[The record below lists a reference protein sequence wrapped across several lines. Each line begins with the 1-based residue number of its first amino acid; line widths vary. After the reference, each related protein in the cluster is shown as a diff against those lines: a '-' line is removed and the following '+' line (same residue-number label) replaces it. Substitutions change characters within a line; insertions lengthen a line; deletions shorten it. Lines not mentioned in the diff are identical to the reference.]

1 MKRTVSIGLLCLLL
15 FNTIGY
21 SILFFQQQR
30 QARQQL
36 RNILDTN
43 ISHSVS
49 LSENNPDWVV
59 FKMPIGLYHQPDKAP
74 IAVEGEFEHQG
85 KIYEKAFMSIKN
97 DTIIVYCVNN
107 KQQEKVKQNMSDH
120 AKTLAMDYSH
130 TDSGKAQK
138 NIKSFAPEYLP
149 VTVLT
154 LSHSIIEQ
162 TQKVQ
167 EPSPSSIQ
175 SIYLEA
181 IYPPP
186 RQA

>member
-21 SILFFQQQR
+21 SVLFFQQQR

-36 RNILDTN
+36 RHTLDTHL
-43 ISHSVS
+43 SHPSS

-59 FKMPIGLYHQPDKAP
+59 FRMPIGLYHQPDKEP
-74 IAVEGEFEHQG
+74 VAVEGEFEHQG
-85 KIYEKAFMSIKN
+85 KIYEKAFMGIKN
-97 DTIIVYCVNN
+97 DTIIIYCVNN
-107 KQQEKVKQNMSDH
+107 KQQERVKQDMSDH

-130 TDSGKAQK
+130 TDSGKTQK
-138 NIKSFAPEYLP
+138 NIKSFTPEYLP
-149 VTVLT
+149 VTILT

-167 EPSPSSIQ
+167 DSYPSSIQ
-175 SIYLEA
+175 SVYLEA